1 MSHLLEMAAVG
12 TGGEAGLHGLQVGVS
27 SVVAALLWRDVLQE
41 LAEGGLARLKVPD
54 AAESEMAVRSAFL
67 GVDPSGEMAAE
78 CWRDYEAK
86 LARWARAGEWVEKAA
101 QQWPLHERALGHLLV
116 GAEAIV
122 KALSSAGAPVS
133 FSQLTPLSDE
143 KAAHWAVR
151 SCNLMRERFSVADL
165 ACFLGIFD
173 ESRVDRL
180 LCEAGA
186 LGAL

>member
-1 MSHLLEMAAVG
+1 
-12 TGGEAGLHGLQVGVS
+12 
-27 SVVAALLWRDVLQE
+27 
-41 LAEGGLARLKVPD
+41 
-54 AAESEMAVRSAFL
+54 MAVRSAFL

-78 CWRDYEAK
+78 CFGETTRAE

-143 KAAHWAVR
+143 KAAQLGGTKLQPESAKGSPLPIWLASSASSTSPASTASFVR
-151 SCNLMRERFSVADL
+151 PAP
-165 ACFLGIFD
+165 
-173 ESRVDRL
+173 
-180 LCEAGA
+180 
-186 LGAL
+186 